1 MNYALAIGKKEK
13 KLFTLKKTE
22 IMENTIINETIEGL
36 LNTIHYK
43 SNPPQALV
51 DMGNIEA
58 RYIKDLKINVGNA
71 LKYDSLS
78 EKESALLALS
88 VAINEKT
95 KSLEM
100 ALLEKAKLAG
110 ATQEEVLET
119 FACVS
124 LLNVN
129 NVFYRFRH
137 FTKKEYYQ
145 TTPAGIKMTVM
156 GNPTMGKEFFELMS
170 LGISSLNGCEL
181 CVNAHEESLIK
192 MGTSQ
197 QRIYDAVRLF
207 ANLKGLTIFFR

>member
-1 MNYALAIGKKEK
+1 
-13 KLFTLKKTE
+13 
-22 IMENTIINETIEGL
+22 MENRVINETLEGL
-36 LNTIHYK
+36 LNTINYT
-43 SNPPQALV
+43 SDAPQALI
-51 DMGNIEA
+51 DMGHIES
-58 RYIKDLKINVGNA
+58 RYLKDLKINVGNA
-71 LKYDSLS
+71 LKYESLT

-95 KSLEM
+95 KTLEN
-100 ALLEKAKLAG
+100 ALLEKAQLSG
-110 ATQEEVLET
+110 ATQEEILET
-119 FACVS
+119 YACVS

-207 ANLKGLTIFFR
+207 ANIKGLTVFFD